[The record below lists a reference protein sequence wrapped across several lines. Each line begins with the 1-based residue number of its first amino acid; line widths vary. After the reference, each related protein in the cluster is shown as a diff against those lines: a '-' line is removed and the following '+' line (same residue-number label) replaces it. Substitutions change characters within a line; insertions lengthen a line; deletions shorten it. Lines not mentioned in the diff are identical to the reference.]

1 MNRDPRLTA
10 FSFPSASSRKT
21 ETLESPPRARDPPF
35 SPPPPPQNPS
45 FPLRPEFPGVPAP
58 IHRRIMATVAPASA
72 NQTAD
77 LLQKLSLDAQPKTL
91 EIPEPTKKTSANRL
105 GSVINGKAAN
115 GQIQP
120 YEPSVTPSLPEF
132 EPPMCFV
139 PTGYE
144 GTGAEWDDFSRYT
157 NTEGVDVASGFYGEN
172 GSLMYH
178 HGYGFAPFA
187 PYSPATSPVPGN
199 DQTYGSQHYHYPSP
213 YYQSVTPTATPFTT
227 GLAAP
232 PSVELATSAAGDQ
245 KPLPAETVNGN
256 SNGAT
261 KGAVKGSNKSIPSKM
276 SKQKPP
282 YNINGSF
289 GRNSLPGGV
298 APGCQ
303 DPRFGFEGLCT
314 PFPFFDGSVFSDGQ
328 LGPVANP
335 AMMNSFINPNN
346 GSARN
351 QHAHPNSNITGLHHA
366 RPISGMG
373 VANGFMNGM
382 YPRKFY
388 GQYDSTMRSNIGFG
402 RGWSVDNKYKNR
414 GHGNVYWG
422 QSHDN
427 TDGLNELNRGPR
439 AKDIKNQK
447 DFTSVLAVDGK
458 NLPSNG
464 ENIEKE
470 NRSSVVPDC
479 TQYNKVD
486 FPEDYNDAK
495 FFIIKSYSED
505 DVHKSIKYNV
515 WASTPNGNKKLDA
528 AYREAQEK
536 AAGCPIFLFFSVN
549 TSGQFVGLAEMVGP
563 VDFHKNVEYWQQDK
577 WMGCFPVKWHIVK
590 DVPNNL
596 LKHITLENNE
606 NKPVTNSRD
615 TQEVKLPQGLKMIK
629 IFQTHLVKT
638 CLLDDFDFYE
648 NRQRAIQEKKARQLQ
663 FQKQAWGGKTTGEKI
678 EMANGELKPQDEVA
692 SDLTNESTQNCV
704 NGDLKHTT
712 NDGVTEKTVD
722 DPNSTKVVALE
733 KKAIP
738 NGVANAC

>member
-1 MNRDPRLTA
+1 
-10 FSFPSASSRKT
+10 
-21 ETLESPPRARDPPF
+21 
-35 SPPPPPQNPS
+35 
-45 FPLRPEFPGVPAP
+45 
-58 IHRRIMATVAPASA
+58 MATVAPPSA
-72 NQTAD
+72 NQASD
-77 LLQKLSLDAQPKTL
+77 LLQKLALDAQPKTL

-105 GSVINGKAAN
+105 GSVTNGKAAN

-120 YEPSVTPSLPEF
+120 YEPSVTPSLPDF
-132 EPPMCFV
+132 EPTMCFV
-139 PTGYE
+139 PTGYPPHAYYYGGFE
-144 GTGAEWDDFSRYT
+144 GTGGEWDDFSRYA
-157 NTEGVDVASGFYGEN
+157 NTEGVDMASGYYGEN
-172 GSLMYH
+172 GSLMYQ

-199 DQTYGSQHYHYPSP
+199 DQTYGTQHYHYPSP
-213 YYQSVTPTATPFTT
+213 YYQSMTPTPTPFTT
-227 GLAAP
+227 GPAAP
-232 PSVELATSAAGDQ
+232 PSVEQVTSAAGDQ
-245 KPLPAETVNGN
+245 KPLPAETVNAN

-261 KGAVKGSNKSIPSKM
+261 KGAVKGSNKSFPSKM
-276 SKQKPP
+276 SKQKTQ

-289 GRNSLPGGV
+289 GRGSLPGGM

-303 DPRFGFEGLCT
+303 DPRFGFEGLCS

-335 AMMNSFINPNN
+335 AMINSFINPNN

-351 QHAHPNSNITGLHHA
+351 QHAHPTSNFTGLHHT

-373 VANGFMNGM
+373 LANGFMNGM
-382 YPRKFY
+382 YPRKLY

-402 RGWSVDNKYKNR
+402 RSWSVDNKYKNR

-422 QSHDN
+422 HSHDN
-427 TDGLNELNRGPR
+427 MDGLNELNRGPR
-439 AKDIKNQK
+439 AKDSKNQK
-447 DFTSVLAVDGK
+447 DFTSILAVEGK
-458 NLPSNG
+458 NMPSNG
-464 ENIEKE
+464 DNVEKE
-470 NRSSVVPDC
+470 NRSSAIPDC

-486 FPEDYNDAK
+486 FPEDYDDAK

-536 AAGCPIFLFFSVN
+536 AGGCPVFLFFSVN

-577 WMGCFPVKWHIVK
+577 WMGCFPVKWHVVK

-596 LKHITLENNE
+596 LKLITLENNE

-629 IFQTHLVKT
+629 IFQNHPVKT
-638 CLLDDFDFYE
+638 CLLDDFEFYE
-648 NRQRAIQEKKARQLQ
+648 NRQKAIQEKKARQLQ
-663 FQKQAWGGKTTGEKI
+663 FQKQVWGGKPAGEKKEI
-678 EMANGELKPQDEVA
+678 ANGELKPQECLQVA
-692 SDLTNESTQNCV
+692 SDFTNESTQNCA
-704 NGDLKHTT
+704 NGDLKHT
-712 NDGVTEKTVD
+712 NGGMTEKTVD
-722 DPNSTKVVALE
+722 DPNSTRVLSSEKKVV
-733 KKAIP
+733 P